1 MANAVPRSRDLPA
14 EAARIADLVGR
25 LGQRIR
31 TARQRSDL
39 KSVEWDALRFL
50 ARANRL
56 SRNPGGIAAGLGIT
70 KGAASQTVAALARL
84 GLVLRLP
91 DPLDGRGLALDLT
104 QGGRRMV
111 EADPLMAIAAAI
123 AALPAP
129 ALAATAET
137 LTAALA
143 GAGGHRGTGEC
154 GTCRHFGQDAAKSE
168 SGGPHRCH
176 AAKTAISDAE
186 THQAC
191 VLYAANPPD
200 AASPPDRIGR

>member
-1 MANAVPRSRDLPA
+1 MNATQTSRDLPA
-14 EAARIADLVGR
+14 DAIRIADLVGQ
-25 LGQRIR
+25 LGQHAR
-31 TARQRSDL
+31 TGRQHSEL
-39 KSVEWDALRFL
+39 KAVEWEALLFL
-50 ARANRL
+50 SRANRL

-104 QGGRRMV
+104 NGGRRQI

-129 ALAATAET
+129 ALAATAAT
-137 LTAALA
+137 LRAALGAA
-143 GAGGHRGTGEC
+143 GPRGFGEC
-154 GTCRHFGQDAAKSE
+154 GTCRHFARDAARGE
-168 SGGPHRCH
+168 SAGPHRCN
-176 AAKTAISDAE
+176 AAKTAINDAE

-191 VLYAANPPD
+191 VLYAA
-200 AASPPDRIGR
+200 SPVR